1 MNAQD
6 IVQQIQRRSTPLSPT
21 DVRQIMDGIR
31 SDAEKRLTAILTGV
45 LMYHTAHTL
54 AAELDVA
61 IGDAEATAQT
71 TVQRYNK
78 LQKQIETADYAVRKA
93 KADKIMLPSTA
104 SRSESTASR
113 SEIDAADEAIRKAER
128 SLQTARNNLQA
139 AREAA
144 QQRQRELKDL
154 RAVHSALTAVTMP
167 DISALRALLDELR

>member
-1 MNAQD
+1 
-6 IVQQIQRRSTPLSPT
+6 
-21 DVRQIMDGIR
+21 
-31 SDAEKRLTAILTGV
+31 
-45 LMYHTAHTL
+45 
-54 AAELDVA
+54 
-61 IGDAEATAQT
+61 
-71 TVQRYNK
+71 VQRYNK

-104 SRSESTASR
+104 SRSET
-113 SEIDAADEAIRKAER
+113 DAADEAIRKAER

>member
-104 SRSESTASR
+104 SRSET
-113 SEIDAADEAIRKAER
+113 DAADEAIRKAER